1 MKITTIAIGFILL
14 VFGVFLLLQRGGFIF
29 GVIVLVGSALSFS
42 SGFSVY
48 FTKNRITK
56 IRKTAYDG
64 IVQNGI
70 QRIEKGTF
78 HADRDTFVKRMEA
91 VQDILA
97 DQQLMPKFGL
107 DAVYLEYTSEEK
119 ARKVAEII
127 NSRGLKTDIIQ
138 DRMNWEIKLEM

>member
-1 MKITTIAIGFILL
+1 M
-14 VFGVFLLLQRGGFIF
+14 QRGGLIF
-29 GVIVLVGSALSFS
+29 GFIVLVGSALSFS

-64 IVQNGI
+64 IVQNGL

-78 HADRDTFVKRMEA
+78 HADRDVFVKRMEA

-97 DQQLMPKFGL
+97 EQQLMPKFGL

-127 NSRGLKTDIIQ
+127 NNRGLKTDIIQ

>member
-1 MKITTIAIGFILL
+1 MKITTIVIGFILL
-14 VFGVFLLLQRGGFIF
+14 AFSVFLFFQRGGLIF

-48 FTKNRITK
+48 FTKNRITR

-64 IVQNGI
+64 IVQNGL
-70 QRIEKGTF
+70 QRIEKGSF
-78 HADRDTFVKRMEA
+78 HADKEIFVKRMET

-97 DQQLMPKFGL
+97 DQELMPKFGL

>member
-1 MKITTIAIGFILL
+1 MKITTILIGVILL
-14 VFGVFLLLQRGGFIF
+14 ALSVFLFLQRGGFIF
-29 GVIVLVGSALSFS
+29 GVIILVGSVLSFS
-42 SGFSVY
+42 SGFRVY
-48 FTKNRITK
+48 FTKNRITR

-70 QRIEKGTF
+70 QRIEKGSF
-78 HADRDTFVKRMEA
+78 HADRDVFVKRMEA

-97 DQQLMPKFGL
+97 DQELMPKFGL